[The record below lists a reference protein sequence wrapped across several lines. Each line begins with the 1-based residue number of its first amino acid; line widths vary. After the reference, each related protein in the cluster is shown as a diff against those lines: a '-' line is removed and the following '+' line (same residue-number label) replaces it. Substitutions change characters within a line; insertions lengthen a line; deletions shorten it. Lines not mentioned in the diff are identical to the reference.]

1 MIMVDNIVI
10 CKKLKQLA
18 SYYQELEQIATGQT
32 FDNYRKQIVTKRAV
46 ERDIQLIVECATD
59 INNMILKQLSKGPAK
74 DYFNSFIDL
83 ADNQVI
89 EMDFALKLAPSTG
102 LRNILVHEYEK
113 IDDQI
118 VFKSITNV
126 LTFYRQ
132 YLQVIAEY
140 LGCK

>member
-1 MIMVDNIVI
+1 MVDNLVI

-18 SYYQELEQIATGQT
+18 SYYQELEQIAAGLT
-32 FDNYRKQIVTKRAV
+32 FDNYRKQIVTKRAI

-74 DYFNSFIDL
+74 DYFNSFIEL

-113 IDDQI
+113 IDDRI

-126 LTFYRQ
+126 LTFYNK

-140 LGCK
+140 LGCG

>member
-1 MIMVDNIVI
+1 MVDNLVI

-18 SYYQELEQIATGQT
+18 SYYQELEQIAAGLT
-32 FDNYRKQIVTKRAV
+32 FDNYQKQIVTKRAI

-74 DYFNSFIDL
+74 DYFNSFIEL

-113 IDDQI
+113 IDDRI

-126 LTFYRQ
+126 LTFYNK

-140 LGCK
+140 LGCG

>member
-1 MIMVDNIVI
+1 MVDNMVI

-18 SYYQELEQIATGQT
+18 FYYQELEQIAAGLT
-32 FDNYRKQIVTKRAV
+32 FDNYREQIIIKRAI

-74 DYFNSFIDL
+74 DYFNSFIEL
-83 ADNQVI
+83 ANNQVI

-102 LRNILVHEYEK
+102 LRKILVHEYEK
-113 IDDQI
+113 IDDLI
-118 VFKSITNV
+118 VFKSIANV

-132 YLQVIAEY
+132 YLQIIAAY
-140 LGCK
+140 LGCE

>member
-1 MIMVDNIVI
+1 MVDNMVI
-10 CKKLKQLA
+10 CKKLKQLS
-18 SYYQELEQIATGQT
+18 SYYHELEQIATGLT
-32 FDNYRKQIVTKRAV
+32 FENYHNQIVFKRAI

-89 EMDFALKLAPSTG
+89 EMEFALKLAPSTG

-132 YLQVIAEY
+132 YLQIIVKY
-140 LGCK
+140 LGCV

>member
-1 MIMVDNIVI
+1 MVDNIVI

>member
-1 MIMVDNIVI
+1 MVDNMVI

-18 SYYQELEQIATGQT
+18 FYYQELEQIAAGLT
-32 FDNYRKQIVTKRAV
+32 FDNYREQIIIKRAI

-74 DYFNSFIDL
+74 DYFNSFIEL
-83 ADNQVI
+83 ANNQVI

-113 IDDQI
+113 IDDLI
-118 VFKSITNV
+118 VFKSIANV

-132 YLQVIAEY
+132 YPQIIAAY
-140 LGCK
+140 LGCE

>member
-1 MIMVDNIVI
+1 MIDKMII

-18 SYYQELEQIATGQT
+18 SYYQELEQIAAGLT
-32 FDNYRKQIVTKRAV
+32 FDNYQNQIITKRAI

-74 DYFNSFIDL
+74 DYFNSFIEL
-83 ADNQVI
+83 AHNQVI

-113 IDDQI
+113 IDDLI
-118 VFKSITNV
+118 VFKSIANV

-132 YLQVIAEY
+132 YLQIIAEY

>member
-1 MIMVDNIVI
+1 MVNNMVI
-10 CKKLKQLA
+10 CIKLKQLA
-18 SYYQELEQIATGQT
+18 SYYQELEQIASGLT
-32 FDNYRKQIVTKRAV
+32 FENYQNQIMIKRAI

-89 EMDFALKLAPSTG
+89 ETDFALKLAPSTG

-113 IDDQI
+113 IDDRI

-126 LTFYRQ
+126 LIYYRQ
-132 YLQVIAEY
+132 YLQIIAEY
-140 LGCK
+140 LGCS

>member
-1 MIMVDNIVI
+1 MVDNMVI

-18 SYYQELEQIATGQT
+18 SYYQELEQIAAGLT
-32 FDNYRKQIVTKRAV
+32 FENYQNQIVLKRAI

-89 EMDFALKLAPSTG
+89 ESDFALKLAPSTG

-132 YLQVIAEY
+132 YLQIIAKY
-140 LGCK
+140 LGCS